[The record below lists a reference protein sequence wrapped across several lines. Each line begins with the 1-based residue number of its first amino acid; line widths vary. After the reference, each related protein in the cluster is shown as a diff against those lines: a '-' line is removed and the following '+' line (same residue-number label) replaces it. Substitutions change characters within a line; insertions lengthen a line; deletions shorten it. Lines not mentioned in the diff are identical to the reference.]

1 VLGRRRSLLLVLL
14 GVLAVFG
21 LLRRRAPSE
30 YIEVQFDDGSTLR
43 LGRGVEGRD
52 LLDDA
57 DRIVEIVG

>member
-1 VLGRRRSLLLVLL
+1 MRPRSFLIVLL

-30 YIEVQFDDGSTLR
+30 YVDVQYDDGSTLR
-43 LGRGVEGRD
+43 VSRGPEGRD

-57 DRIVEIVG
+57 ERILEVVA

>member
-1 VLGRRRSLLLVLL
+1 VQRRSFLIVLL

-30 YIEVQFDDGSTLR
+30 YVDVQYDDGSTLR
-43 LGRGVEGRD
+43 VSRGPEGRD

-57 DRIVEIVG
+57 ERILEVVA